1 MAAGATDVVGAS
13 DERALL
19 LRIERLEQA
28 LLIAIEVGRA
38 MLKAQNPSVSWPGH
52 VSTAAQAVRKLDEAA
67 DLLKHEG
74 DPS

>member
-1 MAAGATDVVGAS
+1 MVGAS

-28 LLIAIEVGRA
+28 VLIAIEVGRVILIA
-38 MLKAQNPSVSWPGH
+38 REPSAGWAGH
-52 VSTAAQAVRKLDEAA
+52 ATTAARALQKLDEAA

-74 DPS
+74 DTT